1 MKCQSHVT
9 KNDLHREYESNRN
22 KLSTVIKE
30 STIKPIEVHHSW
42 DHSKVVVLD
51 RWSSYKTPL

>member
-9 KNDLHREYESNRN
+9 ENDLHREYKSNRN

-30 STIKPIEVHHSW
+30 STIKPI
-42 DHSKVVVLD
+42 
-51 RWSSYKTPL
+51 

>member
-22 KLSTVIKE
+22 KLSTIIKE
-30 STIKPIEVHHSW
+30 SKRKYNQTYISQPLLGPLKSGHFGQ
-42 DHSKVVVLD
+42 VVIL
-51 RWSSYKTPL
+51 